1 MFKRPLECWWIAAFL
16 FLRSIAT
23 IDHALAF
30 DGANSS
36 LMLLYGAGLSATAG
50 LILWYAPLGRILG
63 IGFLGAEIVYHLQ
76 RAFPYSSLAPVV
88 VALAVGAFS
97 IWMIGYLVS
106 ASTRQLFKRR
116 HELSAPGW
124 LSFGMTLLDLAE
136 LGFAAI
142 VTFLLV
148 QAGLQFIWAGAS
160 GVAILVLYGLTGQD
174 IIRRRWAE
182 LFMPGPVGLER
193 GDTLIWKRACQAM
206 DRGDVLAARHELS
219 LMEPASRCSPDVAL
233 LEALLN
239 WNDLL
244 ASSPTQGNAAL
255 YRAAMD
261 FYWRPSD
268 DMARKLNDAAAK
280 ISDADLG
287 DLIEGR
293 TEIINNLVKSVLN
306 PASPFHPQAASIL
319 SRITGLKFSFNTEQN
334 WLDWWENARPHW
346 NGDAGRVSLVA
357 RLIRVAP
364 DASAVLAK
372 RICGRAE
379 EPLLKTLT
387 EQVVYLT
394 GLQRAMQSREG
405 VDAFIR
411 QPRRL
416 LLVPELADAVGLLH
430 TDSPSLEN
438 LGLGLP
444 AAMRQLKLR
453 SRLIDYI
460 ASLWSRYPAELDED
474 MPWLLKTLTGRSL
487 GGRRPRANFESWW
500 PGARESVALHD
511 RELARGLVAHHEH
524 RREDE
529 EKAFRKALDHA
540 PRELTS
546 RYNLALCLEHRKDF
560 DGAKKLLKELTQLE
574 PKEPFWWIQLGA
586 IHRTI
591 KQSDDALA
599 AFRKAQQ
606 LGAAAPR
613 VALQMGLTFAHDK
626 RNDEAIQHIA
636 RWLGKNPPQSKIE
649 ALISALEDEG
659 LWALA
664 GHYREQAF
672 RKGLSDP
679 DDDLETGEEQTA

>member
-1 MFKRPLECWWIAAFL
+1 V
-16 FLRSIAT
+16 T
-23 IDHALAF
+23 
-30 DGANSS
+30 GV
-36 LMLLYGAGLSATAG
+36 LL
-50 LILWYAPLGRILG
+50 
-63 IGFLGAEIVYHLQ
+63 
-76 RAFPYSSLAPVV
+76 
-88 VALAVGAFS
+88 
-97 IWMIGYLVS
+97 
-106 ASTRQLFKRR
+106 
-116 HELSAPGW
+116 
-124 LSFGMTLLDLAE
+124 
-136 LGFAAI
+136 
-142 VTFLLV
+142 
-148 QAGLQFIWAGAS
+148 
-160 GVAILVLYGLTGQD
+160 LVLYGFTVQD
-174 IIRRRWAE
+174 WVRRRWAE

-193 GDTLIWKRACQAM
+193 GDTVIWKRACQAM

-244 ASSPTQGNAAL
+244 SSSPTQGNGAL
-255 YRAAMD
+255 YRSAMD

-268 DMARKLNDAAAK
+268 DMSKKLFEAAAK
-280 ISDADLG
+280 ISDNDLG

-293 TEIINNLVKSVLN
+293 TEIVSNLVKAVLN
-306 PASPFHPQAASIL
+306 PASPFHPQAGSIL
-319 SRITGLKFSFNTEQN
+319 SRITGLKFSFNAEQN
-334 WLDWWENARPHW
+334 WLEWWEQSKPHW
-346 NGDAGRVSLVA
+346 SGDAGKVSLVA

-364 DASAVLAK
+364 ESAAALAK
-372 RICGRAE
+372 RVCGRAE

-394 GLQRAMQSREG
+394 ALQRAMQSREG

-438 LGLGLP
+438 LGLPLP
-444 AAMRQLKLR
+444 AAMRQLKMR
-453 SRLIDYI
+453 TRVIDYI
-460 ASLWSRYPAELDED
+460 ANLWARYPSELDED

-500 PGARESVALHD
+500 PGARESVAQHD
-511 RELARGLVAHHEH
+511 EALAKGLVAHHEARH
-524 RREDE
+524 EDE
-529 EKAFRKALDHA
+529 EKAFRAALSEA

-546 RYNLALCLEHRKDF
+546 RYNLALCLERRKDF
-560 DGAKKLLKELTQLE
+560 DGAKRLLKELTQLE
-574 PKEPFWWIQLGA
+574 PKEPFWWIALGT

-606 LGAAAPR
+606 LGAAASR
-613 VALQMGLTFAHDK
+613 VALQMGLTFAHDM

-672 RKGLSDP
+672 RKGLNN

>member
-16 FLRSIAT
+16 FLRSVAM
-23 IDHALAF
+23 IDHAFAVE
-30 DGANSS
+30 GADSS
-36 LMLLYGAGLSATAG
+36 LQLIYGAGLSATAG
-50 LILWYAPLGRILG
+50 LILWYAPLGRLLG
-63 IGFLGAEIVYHLQ
+63 MGFLAAEAAIHIQ
-76 RAFPYSSLAPVV
+76 RAFPYTSLAPVI
-88 VALAVGAFS
+88 VALAVGAFCV
-97 IWMIGYLVS
+97 WMIGYLFS
-106 ASTRQLFKRR
+106 SSTRQLFKRR

-136 LGFAAI
+136 LGFAAA
-142 VTFLLV
+142 VTFALV
-148 QAGLQFIWAGAS
+148 QAGLQFVWAGVT
-160 GVAILVLYGLTGQD
+160 GVALLVLYGFTVQD
-174 IIRRRWAE
+174 SLRRRWAE

-193 GDTLIWKRACQAM
+193 GDTVIWKRACQAM

-244 ASSPTQGNAAL
+244 SSSPTHGNGAL

-268 DMARKLNDAAAK
+268 DMARKLNDAAGK
-280 ISDADLG
+280 ITEAELG
-287 DLIEGR
+287 DLVEGR
-293 TEIINNLVKSVLN
+293 TEIINNLVRAVLN
-306 PASPFHPQAASIL
+306 PASPFHPQAGSIL
-319 SRITGLKFSFNTEQN
+319 SRITGLKFSFNAEQN
-334 WLDWWENARPHW
+334 WLEWWEQSKPHW
-346 NGDAGRVSLVA
+346 SGDAGNVSLVA

-364 DASAVLAK
+364 EAASILAK
-372 RICGRAE
+372 RVCGRAE

-387 EQVVYLT
+387 DQVVYLT
-394 GLQRAMQSREG
+394 ALQRAMQSREG

-438 LGLGLP
+438 LGLPLP
-444 AAMRQLKLR
+444 AAMRQLKMR
-453 SRLIDYI
+453 TRVIDYI
-460 ASLWSRYPAELDED
+460 ANLWARYPSELDED

-500 PGARESVALHD
+500 PAARDSAAQHDEAL
-511 RELARGLVAHHEH
+511 AKGLVAHQEARHD
-524 RREDE
+524 DE
-529 EKAFRKALDHA
+529 EKAFRAALNEA

-546 RYNLALCLEHRKDF
+546 RYNLALCLERRKDF
-560 DGAKKLLKELTQLE
+560 DGAKRLLKELTQLE
-574 PKEPFWWIQLGA
+574 PKEPFWWIALGT

-606 LGAAAPR
+606 LGAAASR

-649 ALISALEDEG
+649 ALISALEEEG

-672 RKGLSDP
+672 RKGLDN